1 MKKKFTLF
9 IMMLAALL
17 SSSSAWAQTFIQGD
31 MKYTVLDADAKTVS
45 VAKANND
52 IAGDIVI
59 PSTVTNGN
67 VAYTVT
73 TISEYAFEN
82 LPITSV
88 SIPGTVTNLGER
100 AFGDC
105 HKLAKIT
112 FEESTQPLTLVYGYY
127 GSFQYCDADKEVI
140 VNRNLTPSEGCPFYD
155 NVTSAVI
162 GGKATTVANSLFYGQ
177 RKMTSISIGNSVT
190 SIGNGAFAGC
200 GDGNGE
206 VEMTLTLSENI
217 TTIGEKAFFNCP
229 ALKSLA
235 LPSTLKLIGGEA
247 FSYAN
252 IASLVIPESVDSI
265 GEHAFENCKKLTS
278 IRIEDSDKPLRMREG
293 YNRPFHY
300 CDAPKTVYLGR
311 NLIQSEDGTPFETA
325 VTSVEIG
332 DKVTTINPSMFWGN
346 SKLTSVTIGNG
357 VKTIGSAAFRG
368 AGNDEYTVGELSV
381 TMGEN
386 VETICSEAFN
396 SCPKLLSISL
406 PSTLKLIE
414 GYAFSGTGLGS
425 ITIPASVD
433 SLGNRAFGSCGN
445 LTSIRFEDSDKPLKL
460 INGYEGSFNYS
471 QADKSVYVGRDLTF
485 QAKGSLISVGS
496 ANITSV
502 EFGDKV
508 TNINPQLFY
517 DANKLNSLTIGK
529 GVKTIGSEAFR
540 GAGDDEDT
548 VGELSVTMGE
558 NVETIGSYAFDVCT
572 KLYSITLPST
582 LKLIEGYAFSGSG
595 LGSISI
601 PASVDSLGYRAFGS
615 CGNLASI
622 SIEDSTEPLKLW
634 RGYEGTF
641 NYSNADKSMYIGRDL
656 KLDADDR
663 LFSNGTGSVTT
674 LEFGDL
680 VTTIN
685 PYLFKES
692 DKLYSLTIGKGVKT
706 IGAQAFYSSG
716 DDADTVGELSVTM
729 GENVETIGA
738 NAFDVCPKLYSI
750 NLPAT
755 LKTIEGYAF
764 SSTGLGSITIPA
776 SVDSIGKRAFGSCG
790 NLTSIRIEDS
800 TEPLKLWRGYDG
812 TFNYSNAD
820 KSMYIGRDLKLDAD
834 DRLFSNGTGSVT
846 TLEFGD
852 LVTNIN
858 PYLFKESDKLSSL
871 VIGNGVKT
879 IGAQAFYG
887 SGDDADTVG
896 ELSVTMG
903 ENVETI
909 GVSAFDYCVK
919 MTNIS
924 LPATLKTIGEWAFS
938 MCSSLGS
945 IKIPGSV
952 TSIGKGGFG
961 NTPLSSITFEDGD
974 EPCSIV
980 LGYDATFRNPQ
991 ADYSLYLGRNLVY
1004 EGNSCPFPNAT
1015 AVTIG
1020 SKVTSLAP
1028 NMLNNQK
1035 LLSVKVPW
1043 PTPIAIQE
1051 NVFSGS
1057 TYSNATLWLPGGTK
1071 QAYAEAEGWKNFVNV
1086 EFASYVVSLEATKG
1100 GSLTTGDIT
1109 VSGEQK
1115 AQTLIDRGNDVTF
1128 SVKPEQNYDFTSLT
1142 VNGEAVE
1149 MEENAYTYYGLYQD
1163 IDVKAIFTEKPK
1175 FDIQATATGGTVSL
1189 NGANFSASQSIKVY
1203 RDTDVTLAIA
1213 ANEGYEKPVVTVNG
1227 TDVTA
1232 QLQEGTLKIENI
1244 QEAKTIVV
1252 TFAKLQFAITTEQT
1266 QNGSIELSKQTV
1278 EWGDSFTATFRPAT
1292 GYELATATV
1301 NGKDVTAAVKD
1312 GVLTVSDVKEATT
1325 VGATFKKLTFQIAA
1339 EQTQNGSIELSATTV
1354 EWGDSFTATFKPAT
1368 GYELLTATV
1377 NGEDVTADVEN
1388 NVLTVS
1394 DVRVNVT
1401 VGATF
1406 QKQTYAVTISG
1417 GGVTVSNLNP
1427 QYGEDV
1433 TVTIEDDPDRTLV
1446 SLIVNGEDVTAKV
1459 KNGQYIINNVSG
1471 NVTVEA
1477 TFKSTKEFITMTGE
1491 YATFSCPQDLN
1502 FTGSDLRAYIAS
1514 GFNKATGQALLTRV
1528 YDVPAGTGIFLVGQ
1542 PGTTYKI
1549 AYSETSSYYVNLFK
1563 ANLTKSTIQATE
1575 GDKVNFTYDVQ
1586 DGEPGFYPIDGTAT
1600 LLAQTAYMQLPAGFV
1615 QAGVK
1620 VSVIFEEDIIDG
1632 IEEFRISESDAT
1644 IYDLAGRRL
1653 GKTQRGI
1660 NIVNGKKVLM
1670 K

>member
-52 IAGDIVI
+52 IAGYIEI
-59 PSTVTNGN
+59 PSTVANEN
-67 VAYTVT
+67 VTYTVT
-73 TISEYAFEN
+73 EVAQSGFTSTA
-82 LPITSV
+82 ITGI
-88 SIPGTVTNLGER
+88 SIPATVMSIKKQ
-100 AFGDC
+100 AF
-105 HKLAKIT
+105 
-112 FEESTQPLTLVYGYY
+112 Q
-127 GSFQYCDADKEVI
+127 
-140 VNRNLTPSEGCPFYD
+140 GCQE
-155 NVTSAVI
+155 
-162 GGKATTVANSLFYGQ
+162 L
-177 RKMTSISIGNSVT
+177 
-190 SIGNGAFAGC
+190 C
-200 GDGNGE
+200 
-206 VEMTLTLSENI
+206 NI
-217 TTIGEKAFFNCP
+217 N
-229 ALKSLA
+229 
-235 LPSTLKLIGGEA
+235 
-247 FSYAN
+247 
-252 IASLVIPESVDSI
+252 
-265 GEHAFENCKKLTS
+265 
-278 IRIEDSDKPLRMREG
+278 IEDSENELSLVSG
-293 YNRPFHY
+293 YDGIFNWVNSEKTIYVGRDLVVTTGENPFY
-300 CDAPKTVYLGR
+300 ANVV
-311 NLIQSEDGTPFETA
+311 S
-325 VTSVEIG
+325 VTFG
-332 DKVTTINPSMFWGN
+332 DKVTSIAQRLFYDQN
-346 SKLTSVTIGNG
+346 KLYNVVIGNG
-357 VKTIGSAAFRG
+357 VKTIGSEAFRG
-368 AGNDEYTVGELSV
+368 AGDDETVGVLSV

-386 VETICSEAFN
+386 VETIGANAFDGCS
-396 SCPKLLSISL
+396 KLYGISL

-414 GYAFSGTGLGS
+414 GYAFSSSGLQS
-425 ITIPASVD
+425 ISIPASVD
-433 SLGNRAFGSCGN
+433 SLGYRAFGSCGN
-445 LTSIRFEDSDKPLKL
+445 LTNIRIEDSDKPLKL
-460 INGYEGSFNYS
+460 INGYDGTFNYS

-517 DANKLNSLTIGK
+517 DANKLYSLVIGK

-540 GAGDDEDT
+540 GAGDDET
-548 VGELSVTMGE
+548 VGV
-558 NVETIGSYAFDVCT
+558 
-572 KLYSITLPST
+572 
-582 LKLIEGYAFSGSG
+582 
-595 LGSISI
+595 
-601 PASVDSLGYRAFGS
+601 
-615 CGNLASI
+615 
-622 SIEDSTEPLKLW
+622 
-634 RGYEGTF
+634 
-641 NYSNADKSMYIGRDL
+641 
-656 KLDADDR
+656 
-663 LFSNGTGSVTT
+663 
-674 LEFGDL
+674 
-680 VTTIN
+680 
-685 PYLFKES
+685 
-692 DKLYSLTIGKGVKT
+692 
-706 IGAQAFYSSG
+706 
-716 DDADTVGELSVTM
+716 LSVTM

-750 NLPAT
+750 NLPST
-755 LKTIEGYAF
+755 LKLIEGSAF
-764 SSTGLGSITIPA
+764 SGSGLGSITIPA
-776 SVDSIGKRAFGSCG
+776 SVDSLGKRAFGSCG

-812 TFNYSNAD
+812 TFNFSNAD

-834 DRLFSNGTGSVT
+834 DRLFNNGNGSVT

-852 LVTNIN
+852 LVTTIN
-858 PYLFKESDKLSSL
+858 PYLFKESDKLYSL

-887 SGDDADTVG
+887 AGDDETVGVLSVTMGENVETIGANAFDVCPKLYSINLPSTLKLIEGSAFSGSGLGSITIPASVDSLGKRAFGSCGNLTSIRIEDSTEPLKLWRGYDGTFNFSNADKSMYIGRDLKLDADDRLFNNGTGSVTSLQFGDLVTTINPYLFKESDKLSSLTIGNGVKTIGTQAFYGSGDDENIG

-952 TSIGKGGFG
+952 TSIGKGAFG
-961 NTPLSSITFEDGD
+961 NTPLTDITFEDGD

-980 LGYDATFRNPQ
+980 LGYDATFRNPG
-991 ADYSLYLGRNLVY
+991 ADYTLYLGRNLVY

-1028 NMLNNQK
+1028 NMLNNDK
-1035 LLSVKVPW
+1035 LLSVQVPW

-1100 GSLTTGDIT
+1100 GSLTMGDIT
-1109 VSGEQK
+1109 VAGEQK

-1128 SVKPEQNYDFTSLT
+1128 TVQPEQNYDFTSLT

-1175 FDIQATATGGTVSL
+1175 FDIKATVAGGTISL
-1189 NGANFSASQSIKVY
+1189 NGGDFLAEQTIKVY
-1203 RDTDVTLAIA
+1203 RDTDVTLSVAPA
-1213 ANEGYEKPVVTVNG
+1213 EGYQQKPAKVTVNG
-1227 TDVTA
+1227 VDVTA
-1232 QLQEGTLKIENI
+1232 QLQAGTLKIENI

-1278 EWGDSFTATFRPAT
+1278 EWGDSFTATFKPAT

-1301 NGKDVTAAVKD
+1301 NGKDVTAEVKD

-1339 EQTQNGSIELSATTV
+1339 EQTQNGSIELSASTV

-1427 QYGEDV
+1427 QYGDNV

-1446 SLIVNGEDVTAKV
+1446 SLLVNGQDVTAQV
-1459 KNGQYIINNVSG
+1459 KDGQYIIYNVTG

-1502 FTGSDLRAYIAS
+1502 FTGSNLRAYIAS

-1528 YDVPAGTGIFLVGQ
+1528 YDVPAGTGIFLVGE
-1542 PGTTYKI
+1542 PGTTYKVP
-1549 AYSETSSYYVNLFK
+1549 YSTTASYYVNLFK
-1563 ANLTKSTIQATE
+1563 ANLAKSTIQATE

-1600 LLAQTAYMQLPAGFV
+1600 LLAQTAYMQLPSGFV
-1615 QAGVK
+1615 SAGVK
-1620 VSVIFEEDIIDG
+1620 VSFVFEEDIIDG

-1644 IYDLAGRRL
+1644 IYDLAGRKL
-1653 GKTQRGI
+1653 GKKQRGI
-1660 NIVNGKKVLM
+1660 NIVNGKKVLV

>member
-17 SSSSAWAQTFIQGD
+17 GSSSAWAQTFIQGD

-88 SIPGTVTNLGER
+88 SIPGTVTSLADR

-105 HKLAKIT
+105 HSLGKIT

-127 GSFQYCDADKEVI
+127 GSFQYCDADKQVI
-140 VNRNLTPSEGCPFYD
+140 VKRNLTPSEGCPFYD

-433 SLGNRAFGSCGN
+433 SIGKRAFGSCDN
-445 LTSIRFEDSDKPLKL
+445 LASIRFEDSDKPLKL
-460 INGYEGSFNYS
+460 INGYDGTFNYS

-485 QAKGSLISVGS
+485 QANGSLISVGS

-502 EFGDKV
+502 QFGDQV

-540 GAGDDEDT
+540 GAGDDEN

-558 NVETIGSYAFDVCT
+558 NVETIGSYAFDICP
-572 KLYSITLPST
+572 KLYSITLPAT
-582 LKLIEGYAFSGSG
+582 LKTIEGYAFSGSG

-634 RGYEGTF
+634 RGY
-641 NYSNADKSMYIGRDL
+641 
-656 KLDADDR
+656 
-663 LFSNGTGSVTT
+663 
-674 LEFGDL
+674 
-680 VTTIN
+680 
-685 PYLFKES
+685 
-692 DKLYSLTIGKGVKT
+692 
-706 IGAQAFYSSG
+706 
-716 DDADTVGELSVTM
+716 
-729 GENVETIGA
+729 
-738 NAFDVCPKLYSI
+738 
-750 NLPAT
+750 
-755 LKTIEGYAF
+755 
-764 SSTGLGSITIPA
+764 
-776 SVDSIGKRAFGSCG
+776 
-790 NLTSIRIEDS
+790 
-800 TEPLKLWRGYDG
+800 DG

-834 DRLFSNGTGSVT
+834 DRLFYNDTGNVT
-846 TLEFGD
+846 ALQFGD
-852 LVTNIN
+852 LVTTIN

-879 IGAQAFYG
+879 IGIQAFYG
-887 SGDDADTVG
+887 SGDDENIG

-919 MTNIS
+919 MTSIN

-945 IKIPGSV
+945 ISIPGSV
-952 TSIGKGGFG
+952 TSIGKGAFG
-961 NTPLSSITFEDGD
+961 NTPLTDITFEDGD

-991 ADYSLYLGRNLVY
+991 ADYTLYLGRNLVY

-1109 VSGEQK
+1109 VAGEQK

-1128 SVKPEQNYDFTSLT
+1128 TVKPEQNYDFTSLT

-1149 MEENAYTYYGLYQD
+1149 MEENAYTYYALYQD

-1189 NGANFSASQSIKVY
+1189 NGGDFLAEQTIKVY
-1203 RDTDVTLAIA
+1203 RDTDVTLSVAPA
-1213 ANEGYEKPVVTVNG
+1213 EGYQQKPAKVTVNG
-1227 TDVTA
+1227 VDVTA
-1232 QLQEGTLKIENI
+1232 QLQDNTLKIENI
-1244 QEAKTIVV
+1244 QEAKAIIV

-1278 EWGDSFTATFRPAT
+1278 EWGDSFTATFKPAT

-1301 NGKDVTAAVKD
+1301 NGKDVTAEVKD
-1312 GVLTVSDVKEATT
+1312 GVLTVADVKEAKS

-1339 EQTQNGSIELSATTV
+1339 EQTQNGSIELSASTV

-1417 GGVTVSNLNP
+1417 GGITVSNQNP
-1427 QYGEDV
+1427 KYGDDV
-1433 TVTIEDDPDRTLV
+1433 TVTIDDDPDRTLV
-1446 SLIVNGEDVTAKV
+1446 SLLVNGTDVTAQV
-1459 KNGQYIINNVSG
+1459 KNGQYIIKNVTG
-1471 NVTVEA
+1471 NVTIEA

-1502 FTGSDLRAYIAS
+1502 FTGSNLRAYIAS

-1563 ANLTKSTIQATE
+1563 ANLAKSTIQATE

-1660 NIVNGKKVLM
+1660 YIVNGKKVLM

>member
-52 IAGDIVI
+52 IAGYIEI
-59 PSTVTNGN
+59 PSTVANEN
-67 VAYTVT
+67 VTYTVT
-73 TISEYAFEN
+73 EVAQSGFTSTA
-82 LPITSV
+82 ITGI
-88 SIPGTVTNLGER
+88 SIPATVMSIKKQ
-100 AFGDC
+100 AF
-105 HKLAKIT
+105 
-112 FEESTQPLTLVYGYY
+112 Q
-127 GSFQYCDADKEVI
+127 
-140 VNRNLTPSEGCPFYD
+140 GCQE
-155 NVTSAVI
+155 
-162 GGKATTVANSLFYGQ
+162 L
-177 RKMTSISIGNSVT
+177 
-190 SIGNGAFAGC
+190 C
-200 GDGNGE
+200 
-206 VEMTLTLSENI
+206 NI
-217 TTIGEKAFFNCP
+217 N
-229 ALKSLA
+229 
-235 LPSTLKLIGGEA
+235 
-247 FSYAN
+247 
-252 IASLVIPESVDSI
+252 
-265 GEHAFENCKKLTS
+265 
-278 IRIEDSDKPLRMREG
+278 IEDSENELSLVSG
-293 YNRPFHY
+293 YDGIFNWVNSEKTIYVGRDLVVTTGENPFY
-300 CDAPKTVYLGR
+300 ANVV
-311 NLIQSEDGTPFETA
+311 S
-325 VTSVEIG
+325 VTFG
-332 DKVTTINPSMFWGN
+332 DKVTSIAQRLFYDQN
-346 SKLTSVTIGNG
+346 KLYNVVIGNG
-357 VKTIGSAAFRG
+357 VKTIGSEAFRG
-368 AGNDEYTVGELSV
+368 AGDDETVGVLSV

-386 VETICSEAFN
+386 VETIGANAFDGCS
-396 SCPKLLSISL
+396 KLYGISL

-414 GYAFSGTGLGS
+414 GYAFSSSGLQS
-425 ITIPASVD
+425 ISIPASVD
-433 SLGNRAFGSCGN
+433 SLGYRAFGSCGN
-445 LTSIRFEDSDKPLKL
+445 LTNIRIEDSDKPLKL
-460 INGYEGSFNYS
+460 INGYDGTFNYS

-517 DANKLNSLTIGK
+517 DANKLYSLVIGK

-540 GAGDDEDT
+540 GAGDDET
-548 VGELSVTMGE
+548 VGV
-558 NVETIGSYAFDVCT
+558 
-572 KLYSITLPST
+572 
-582 LKLIEGYAFSGSG
+582 
-595 LGSISI
+595 
-601 PASVDSLGYRAFGS
+601 
-615 CGNLASI
+615 
-622 SIEDSTEPLKLW
+622 
-634 RGYEGTF
+634 
-641 NYSNADKSMYIGRDL
+641 
-656 KLDADDR
+656 
-663 LFSNGTGSVTT
+663 
-674 LEFGDL
+674 
-680 VTTIN
+680 
-685 PYLFKES
+685 
-692 DKLYSLTIGKGVKT
+692 
-706 IGAQAFYSSG
+706 
-716 DDADTVGELSVTM
+716 LSVTM

-750 NLPAT
+750 NLPST
-755 LKTIEGYAF
+755 LKLIEGSAF
-764 SSTGLGSITIPA
+764 SGSGLGSITIPA
-776 SVDSIGKRAFGSCG
+776 SVDSLGKRAFGSCG

-812 TFNYSNAD
+812 TFNFSNAD

-834 DRLFSNGTGSVT
+834 DRLFNNGNGSVT

-852 LVTNIN
+852 LVTTIN
-858 PYLFKESDKLSSL
+858 PYLFKESDKLYSL

-887 SGDDADTVG
+887 AGDDETVGVLSVTIGENVETIGSNAFDVCPKLYSINLPATLKTIEGYAFSGSGLGSITIPASVDSLGKRAFGSCESLSSIRIEDSTEPLKLWRGYDGTFNFSNADKSMYIGRDLKLDADDRLFNNGTGSVTSLQFGDLVTTINPYLFKESDKLSSLTIGNGVKTIGTQAFYGSGDDENIG

-952 TSIGKGGFG
+952 TSIGKGAFG
-961 NTPLSSITFEDGD
+961 NTPLTDITFEDGD

-980 LGYDATFRNPQ
+980 LGYDATFRNPG
-991 ADYSLYLGRNLVY
+991 ADYTLYLGRNLVY

-1028 NMLNNQK
+1028 NMLNNDK
-1035 LLSVKVPW
+1035 LLSVQVPW

-1100 GSLTTGDIT
+1100 GSLTMGDIT
-1109 VSGEQK
+1109 VAGEQK

-1128 SVKPEQNYDFTSLT
+1128 TVQPEQNYDFTSLT

-1175 FDIQATATGGTVSL
+1175 FDIKATVAGGTISL
-1189 NGANFSASQSIKVY
+1189 NGGDFLAEQTIKVY
-1203 RDTDVTLAIA
+1203 RDTDVTLSVAPA
-1213 ANEGYEKPVVTVNG
+1213 EGYQQKPAKVTVNG
-1227 TDVTA
+1227 VDVTA
-1232 QLQEGTLKIENI
+1232 QLQAGTLKIENI

-1278 EWGDSFTATFRPAT
+1278 EWGDSFTATFKPAT

-1301 NGKDVTAAVKD
+1301 NGKDVTAEVKD

-1339 EQTQNGSIELSATTV
+1339 EQTQNGSIELSASTV

-1427 QYGEDV
+1427 QYGDNV

-1446 SLIVNGEDVTAKV
+1446 SLLVNGQDVTAQV
-1459 KNGQYIINNVSG
+1459 KDGQYIIYNVTG

-1502 FTGSDLRAYIAS
+1502 FTGSNLRAYIAS

-1528 YDVPAGTGIFLVGQ
+1528 YDVPAGTGIFLVGE
-1542 PGTTYKI
+1542 PGTTYKVP
-1549 AYSETSSYYVNLFK
+1549 YSTTASYYVNLFK
-1563 ANLTKSTIQATE
+1563 ANLAKSTIQATE

-1600 LLAQTAYMQLPAGFV
+1600 LLAQTAYMQLPSGFV
-1615 QAGVK
+1615 SAGVK
-1620 VSVIFEEDIIDG
+1620 VSFVFEEDIIDG

-1644 IYDLAGRRL
+1644 IYDLAGRKL
-1653 GKTQRGI
+1653 GKKQRGI
-1660 NIVNGKKVLM
+1660 NIVNGKKVLV